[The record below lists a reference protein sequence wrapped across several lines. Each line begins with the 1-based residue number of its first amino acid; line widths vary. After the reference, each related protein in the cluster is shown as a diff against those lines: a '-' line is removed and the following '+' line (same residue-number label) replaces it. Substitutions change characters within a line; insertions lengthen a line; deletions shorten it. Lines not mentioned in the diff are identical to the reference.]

1 MLNFDGTAISMGYA
15 IGKILYLNNSK
26 KSIIEARNAV
36 YDQLTIL
43 NERAKESIGGK
54 NALIFQFH
62 QMLLN
67 DNSLRDYSKNII
79 INEHM
84 NCEYAVKKTS
94 EHFYNIFANLEDD
107 YMRERADDIVDLSNK
122 LLNTLMSENE
132 ISKVNITEPFIIAA
146 RELYPSDTLSFTK
159 ENILGYYICW
169 FFYFSRIYYIKNFGH
184 TVYL

>member
-26 KSIIEARNAV
+26 KSIPKYTITDTEKEMARLIEARDAV

-67 DNSLRDYSKNII
+67 DNSFRDYSKNII

-84 NCEYAVKKTS
+84 NCEYAVKKHQSIFITS
-94 EHFYNIFANLEDD
+94 LPI
-107 YMRERADDIVDLSNK
+107 
-122 LLNTLMSENE
+122 
-132 ISKVNITEPFIIAA
+132 
-146 RELYPSDTLSFTK
+146 
-159 ENILGYYICW
+159 
-169 FFYFSRIYYIKNFGH
+169 
-184 TVYL
+184 